1 MEERKRHALDN
12 LKRRRSSGASTTSS
26 SSASPKSRV
35 HSHSLGSR
43 NSLGSNESQTITL
56 SEYQE
61 MGKTPTPPPLKNEE
75 RDKMAERVKQELMKE
90 LSHPWQ
96 QRPGVEEL
104 SHPRQQRSGVE
115 ELSHPWQ
122 TRPRVEELPHPRQQ
136 RPPGV
141 HSEASDHLR
150 QAHHSPSS
158 SPNQD
163 RKLSQA
169 PSATIPTTNR
179 SKSVSFH
186 NPPSAVLHSM
196 SHSDSGEWT
205 EYASAPTTGTY
216 AEQHTGSLA
225 NSGALTDVSE
235 FDPISHK
242 KA

>member
-1 MEERKRHALDN
+1 
-12 LKRRRSSGASTTSS
+12 
-26 SSASPKSRV
+26 
-35 HSHSLGSR
+35 
-43 NSLGSNESQTITL
+43 
-56 SEYQE
+56 

-75 RDKMAERVKQELMKE
+75 RDKMAERVTQELMKE

-96 QRPGVEEL
+96 QRPGMEEL
-104 SHPRQQRSGVE
+104 SHPRQQRTG
-115 ELSHPWQ
+115 
-122 TRPRVEELPHPRQQ
+122 VEELPHPRQQ

-150 QAHHSPSS
+150 QAHHTSSS

-169 PSATIPTTNR
+169 PSATVPTTNR

-205 EYASAPTTGTY
+205 EYASAPTTGAYT
-216 AEQHTGSLA
+216 EQHTGSLA